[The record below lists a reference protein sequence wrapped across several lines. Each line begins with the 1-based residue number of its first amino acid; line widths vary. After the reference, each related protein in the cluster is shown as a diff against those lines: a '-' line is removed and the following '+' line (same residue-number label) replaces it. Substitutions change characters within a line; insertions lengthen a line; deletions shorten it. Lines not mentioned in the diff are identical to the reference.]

1 MEDQSIEEY
10 GSEDPMSE
18 LVVREDN
25 GFLQN
30 EEQRESNPAHISK
43 VLKTIKAYRF
53 VPLSSPCSKCNISEM
68 RLFKVR

>member
-30 EEQRESNPAHISK
+30 EEQRESDPAHISK
-43 VLKTIKAYRF
+43 VLKQ
-53 VPLSSPCSKCNISEM
+53 
-68 RLFKVR
+68 